1 MQPHQPHQ
9 RPTAAPLPEP
19 KRQRVDDAA
28 PSVSASASDDDDA
41 AFWLAAA
48 QETSSIVA
56 HSGTTQ
62 PAPLSAP
69 RAQQQ
74 QQQRAPAI
82 VPRSTPV
89 LRHVTNT
96 LVRGTALPTA
106 GHRAPPTAVSP
117 ASGTGRP
124 VVPGATPRPAQPLPP
139 PSLFGVSA
147 VPRVR
152 PPMGDSDEADDSC
165 QRGGFSRAQRQPSMS
180 RTGPQTYAWSAPTT
194 ALASQPYP
202 QKQEQPSM
210 VQRPPALFTGAKP
223 TLPPPVITPYVPAS
237 LSLSSSSSSSSSS
250 ASSYARGDTQARPG
264 HETAIEG
271 IFCKCNGG
279 GTREPKTAVTRS
291 GANAGRR
298 YYACPQRNQS
308 GGCDFWLWHDEH
320 GKSRAAPTRDPRAP
334 HYREHLAHD
343 LLYASGGRTA
353 ERLVV
358 LANEAAA
365 TRTDAAGNTATSSLL
380 APVADR
386 QAAAAATADAWIEAV
401 TDRWH
406 VTRPVATDPSETD
419 AAGAARRM
427 PLVDLDLPM
436 GDTARAACHPHTARQ
451 IACTALLAHM
461 FALRGW
467 RVVVQ
472 PPQMAFYHHVHLYI
486 ARGRYDKEAYWV
498 RVEPAQRL
506 DPRDPPDTPV
516 QYDSLWVQT
525 AGPHP
530 DSPGWLTGSHVDLVA
545 FEGAEGFLLV
555 DRRRLWR
562 YVDRHVM
569 HAPSKAAT
577 GRGPTTAPS
586 VGPTVVTDPAQA
598 DHRLLDMGAV
608 GQCPHERRTLLALE
622 ALFQHDD
629 VARASHR
636 DAPAKAKVV
645 VEETL
650 FFDRAVAGPYL
661 ARMGRPALPPPPPP
675 VSSPPANA
683 PDSAST
689 SQEEAVGATPTSE
702 TTPVSTS
709 DGGSAPTDSA

>member
-9 RPTAAPLPEP
+9 RPTTAPLPEP
-19 KRQRVDDAA
+19 KRQRVDG
-28 PSVSASASDDDDA
+28 PVTSTPTSAHDDDA

-56 HSGTTQ
+56 RGTAQ
-62 PAPLSAP
+62 SAPLITS

-74 QQQRAPAI
+74 SQHAPVI
-82 VPRSTPV
+82 VPRSTP
-89 LRHVTNT
+89 T
-96 LVRGTALPTA
+96 LHHATATPARTTA
-106 GHRAPPTAVSP
+106 PPSTGHRPPTMASSVSTT
-117 ASGTGRP
+117 ART
-124 VVPGATPRPAQPLPP
+124 VVPPATPRPAQPLPP
-139 PSLFGVSA
+139 PCLFGVST

-152 PPMGDSDEADDSC
+152 PPMAGSDEPDDSY
-165 QRGGFSRAQRQPSMS
+165 QRGGPSRGHHQSLVPNPMS
-180 RTGPQTYAWSAPTT
+180 
-194 ALASQPYP
+194 ASQ
-202 QKQEQPSM
+202 QPPTA
-210 VQRPPALFTGAKP
+210 QRPPALFTGGAAAKSS
-223 TLPPPVITPYVPAS
+223 LPPPVITPYVPPSSS
-237 LSLSSSSSSSSSS
+237 LYSSSSSS
-250 ASSYARGDTQARPG
+250 SSYARGDTQARPG

-271 IFCKCNGG
+271 IFCKCNG

-298 YYACPQRNQS
+298 YYACPQRNQT

-320 GKSRAAPTRDPRAP
+320 GKARATPARDPRAP

-358 LANEAAA
+358 LAHEASAG
-365 TRTDAAGNTATSSLL
+365 DAAPHVPSLL
-380 APVADR
+380 TMGADK
-386 QAAAAATADAWIEAV
+386 QATAAATANAWIDAV

-486 ARGRYDKEAYWV
+486 ARGHYDKEAYWV

-516 QYDSLWVQT
+516 QYESLWVQT

-569 HAPSKAAT
+569 HTPAKATTST
-577 GRGPTTAPS
+577 GSTTTPVAGPTI
-586 VGPTVVTDPAQA
+586 VTDPAQA

-629 VARASHR
+629 VARERHR
-636 DAPAKAKVV
+636 DTPAKAKVV

-650 FFDRAVAGPYL
+650 FFDPAVAGPYL
-661 ARMGRPALPPPPPP
+661 TRMGRPALPTPSPSNPPLAPPPSTDGSTPEP
-675 VSSPPANA
+675 VA
-683 PDSAST
+683 
-689 SQEEAVGATPTSE
+689 QETRGATATLE
-702 TTPVSTS
+702 TAATQ
-709 DGGSAPTDSA
+709 DGASAPPDAT

>member
-19 KRQRVDDAA
+19 KRQRVDG
-28 PSVSASASDDDDA
+28 PMSPVSASANDDDA
-41 AFWLAAA
+41 AFWLAAV

-56 HSGTTQ
+56 RGTAQ
-62 PAPLSAP
+62 PAPLVAS

-74 QQQRAPAI
+74 QSQHAPVI
-82 VPRSTPV
+82 VPRSTPAV
-89 LRHVTNT
+89 HHATATSMRTTAPLSMGSSVPST
-96 LVRGTALPTA
+96 VRAA
-106 GHRAPPTAVSP
+106 VPP
-117 ASGTGRP
+117 
-124 VVPGATPRPAQPLPP
+124 ATSRPAQPLPP
-139 PSLFGVSA
+139 PCLFGIST

-152 PPMGDSDEADDSC
+152 PPMAGSDESDDSY
-165 QRGGFSRAQRQPSMS
+165 QRGGSSRGHRPSLVPNPM
-180 RTGPQTYAWSAPTT
+180 P
-194 ALASQPYP
+194 ASQ
-202 QKQEQPSM
+202 QPPM
-210 VQRPPALFTGAKP
+210 VQRPPVLFTGAAAAKSS
-223 TLPPPVITPYVPAS
+223 LPPPVITPYVP
-237 LSLSSSSSSSSSS
+237 LSAASSSLYSSSPSS
-250 ASSYARGDTQARPG
+250 SSYARGDTQARPG

-271 IFCKCNGG
+271 IFCKCNG

-320 GKSRAAPTRDPRAP
+320 GKARAAPARDPRAP

-343 LLYASGGRTA
+343 LLHASGGRTV

-358 LANEAAA
+358 LAREAS
-365 TRTDAAGNTATSSLL
+365 AAGTADSAAPSLL
-380 APVADR
+380 TMAADK
-386 QAAAAATADAWIEAV
+386 QATVAATANAWIEAV

-436 GDTARAACHPHTARQ
+436 GDAARAACHPHTARE

-472 PPQMAFYHHVHLYI
+472 PPQMAFYQHVHLYI
-486 ARGRYDKEAYWV
+486 ARGHYDKEAYWV
-498 RVEPAQRL
+498 RVEPARRL

-516 QYDSLWVQT
+516 QYESLWVQT

-530 DSPGWLTGSHVDLVA
+530 DGPGWLTGSHVDLVA

-562 YVDRHVM
+562 YIDRHVM
-569 HAPSKAAT
+569 HTPAKAAT
-577 GRGPTTAPS
+577 TSSAPTAATPAAGPTT
-586 VGPTVVTDPAQA
+586 VTDPAQA

-629 VARASHR
+629 VARERHR

-650 FFDRAVAGPYL
+650 FFDPAVAGPYL
-661 ARMGRPALPPPPPP
+661 ARMGRPALPTPTLSDPPLAPPPSTDGSTPEP
-675 VSSPPANA
+675 VA
-683 PDSAST
+683 PDAA
-689 SQEEAVGATPTSE
+689 EATAALEATATQDGA
-702 TTPVSTS
+702 
-709 DGGSAPTDSA
+709 SAPPDAI